1 MHIPIIGNGDVTSPE
16 IAKQKFDTYG
26 VDAIM
31 IGRAAIGKPWLFK
44 EVKHYLQTGELLP
57 AITVLEK
64 VELAK
69 RHLQYSLDW
78 KGPVV
83 GVFEMR
89 QHFSNYFKAL
99 PDFKST
105 RIRLVTES
113 NPEILVQI
121 LNEIAEKWGEK

>member
-1 MHIPIIGNGDVTSPE
+1 MKTG
-16 IAKQKFDTYG
+16 
-26 VDAIM
+26 
-31 IGRAAIGKPWLFK
+31 
-44 EVKHYLQTGELLP
+44 GELLP
-57 AITVLEK
+57 AITVFEK

-105 RIRLVTES
+105 RIRLVTEP

-121 LNEIAEKWGEK
+121 LNEVAEKWGEK